1 MEVLE
6 MIKQASRQ
14 KRTKVIVLAVG
25 GVVLAMVLV
34 IAVLASAL
42 NNQKITIEDQK
53 EQIALIKE
61 QLAEAE
67 KIDVAYIGNKLE
79 TISELTTAKM
89 TYNGVVH
96 YKDEGKIAFFDKKE
110 FYMLYR
116 VSIKAGFDL
125 SKADIQVTEQTVQI
139 TLPAPEIYEP
149 VVYEDA
155 FQFLDKSY
163 GLFAHEDMD
172 DLTEVIKM
180 AKEDALAQPETEN
193 MKETARE
200 QAVILIRGLFEGLIG
215 NRELIVN
222 VK

>member
-1 MEVLE
+1 
-6 MIKQASRQ
+6 
-14 KRTKVIVLAVG
+14 
-25 GVVLAMVLV
+25 
-34 IAVLASAL
+34 
-42 NNQKITIEDQK
+42 
-53 EQIALIKE
+53 
-61 QLAEAE
+61 
-67 KIDVAYIGNKLE
+67 
-79 TISELTTAKM
+79 
-89 TYNGVVH
+89 
-96 YKDEGKIAFFDKKE
+96 
-110 FYMLYR
+110 MLYR

-149 VVYEDA
+149 VVYEDS

-180 AKEDALAQPETEN
+180 AKEDALGQPETEN
-193 MKETARE
+193 MKETAKE